1 MRIPTGVRRV
11 FRLPSSRE
19 RIARDL
25 DDEVRFHVEM
35 RTKRLRNEGYSEMEA
50 QAEALR
56 RFGDVDDL
64 RDYCVSMEVAHM
76 HRAHARERMESV
88 AQDLRF
94 ALRQFR
100 KSPGFAFI
108 ATLTLA
114 LGVGATTAIFSVV
127 NGVVLRPLP
136 FAQPEQLVQLWGID
150 AKGHHLSFAD
160 PTFDAVARD
169 TRSFA
174 AVAEYARGELSLV
187 ENGEAERVPAA
198 AVSSQFFRAL
208 QVRPLLGR
216 FFVPEEQQLGAPM
229 AAVISHALWVRRFGA
244 SPGAIGKTLIADR
257 KPVTVVGVLRE
268 GQEFPAGT
276 DMWYPREIFEKNTS
290 YTAHNWRVIGRVKPG
305 VPIEQARR
313 DLSMTLQRLHAS
325 LGDATWTF
333 DGTVVGLRDQ
343 IVGNIKPLL
352 YLLLGASAV
361 LLLIACANVANLLI
375 ARMAVRENEIAVR
388 LAIGAGRARLA
399 QQLLIEASLLSAV
412 GCIGGLLLALAGMQV
427 LLTLRPESIPRVGE
441 LRIDW
446 LVLAFAVL
454 VSAGTAI
461 VLGLVASWRGA
472 RGDLRAALAQSQ
484 RTQGGGGA
492 SYRIRGSLVVV
503 QLAMTV
509 VLLIGAGLLARS
521 FVRLMTI
528 DTGFRTRGVVV
539 ANLSFDAGEG
549 TNAERVARRT
559 QYTDEIVAR
568 ARALPGVTAVGV
580 SDAEPFSGGSS
591 NGQFIELSGADV
603 NRAPADLMKD
613 LEMMMRD
620 KAHTG
625 YATYRLASADYF
637 RALRIPLLS
646 GRLFDETDRAGA
658 PEVALVNAALAKKQ
672 WPGESPLGKVLEFGN
687 IDGDLTPMT
696 VVGVVGDTREEELAA
711 DPQPAIYVCDRQR
724 PGNSPDV
731 NVVIATSGSTPVI
744 APAFR
749 AFRQVRADVPVRFT
763 TVEEIIARSV
773 ASQRFM
779 LLLVGVF
786 GGVALLLATLG
797 VYSVI
802 SYLVA
807 QRGREISIRVALG
820 AHASDIVRLVV
831 RQGVALALIGAA
843 VGAVAALASTRVLR
857 SLLYSV
863 STTDPLAFAGVLVM
877 LCVVALVASYL
888 PARRASR
895 LEPMD
900 VLRGG

>member
-1 MRIPTGVRRV
+1 
-11 FRLPSSRE
+11 
-19 RIARDL
+19 
-25 DDEVRFHVEM
+25 
-35 RTKRLRNEGYSEMEA
+35 
-50 QAEALR
+50 
-56 RFGDVDDL
+56 
-64 RDYCVSMEVAHM
+64 
-76 HRAHARERMESV
+76 
-88 AQDLRF
+88 
-94 ALRQFR
+94 
-100 KSPGFAFI
+100 
-108 ATLTLA
+108 
-114 LGVGATTAIFSVV
+114 
-127 NGVVLRPLP
+127 
-136 FAQPEQLVQLWGID
+136 
-150 AKGHHLSFAD
+150 
-160 PTFDAVARD
+160 
-169 TRSFA
+169 
-174 AVAEYARGELSLV
+174 
-187 ENGEAERVPAA
+187 
-198 AVSSQFFRAL
+198 
-208 QVRPLLGR
+208 
-216 FFVPEEQQLGAPM
+216 
-229 AAVISHALWVRRFGA
+229 
-244 SPGAIGKTLIADR
+244 
-257 KPVTVVGVLRE
+257 
-268 GQEFPAGT
+268 
-276 DMWYPREIFEKNTS
+276 
-290 YTAHNWRVIGRVKPG
+290 
-305 VPIEQARR
+305 
-313 DLSMTLQRLHAS
+313 
-325 LGDATWTF
+325 
-333 DGTVVGLRDQ
+333 
-343 IVGNIKPLL
+343 
-352 YLLLGASAV
+352 
-361 LLLIACANVANLLI
+361 
-375 ARMAVRENEIAVR
+375 
-388 LAIGAGRARLA
+388 
-399 QQLLIEASLLSAV
+399 
-412 GCIGGLLLALAGMQV
+412 
-427 LLTLRPESIPRVGE
+427 VGE

-446 LVLAFAVL
+446 IVLAFAVRL
-454 VSAGTAI
+454 SAVTAI

-528 DTGFRTRGVVV
+528 DTGFRTRSVTV
-539 ANLSFDAGEG
+539 ATLSLGEGEG
-549 TNAERVARRT
+549 TSAEQVARRT
-559 QYTDEIVAR
+559 QYADEIVAR

-591 NGQFIELSGADV
+591 NGQFIELSGASV
-603 NRAPADLMKD
+603 GRAPADLAKD
-613 LEMMMRD
+613 LEGMMRD

-625 YATYRLASADYF
+625 YATYRLASGDYF
-637 RALRIPLLS
+637 RALQIPLLS

-696 VVGVVGDTREEELAA
+696 VVGVVGDTREEELAS

-731 NVVIATSGSTPVI
+731 NVVIATNGNTPVT
-744 APAFR
+744 AAALR

-763 TVEEIIARSV
+763 TVSDIIARSV

-843 VGAVAALASTRVLR
+843 VGGVAALASTRVLR

>member
-1 MRIPTGVRRV
+1 MRIPAGVRRV

-19 RIARDL
+19 RIAREL

-35 RTKRLRNEGYSEMEA
+35 RTARLREQGYDEEQA

-76 HRAHARERMESV
+76 QRARLRERLESV
-88 AQDLRF
+88 AHDFRF

-136 FAQPEQLVQLWGID
+136 FARAAQMVQLWGID
-150 AKGHHLSFAD
+150 AKGHQLSFAD

-169 TRSFA
+169 TRSLA
-174 AVAEYARGELSLV
+174 AVAEYAQNGMSIVDDGEV
-187 ENGEAERVPAA
+187 ERVRAT
-198 AVSSQFFRAL
+198 AVSRQFFDVL
-208 QVRPLLGR
+208 QTKPIIGR
-216 FFVPEEQQLGAPM
+216 TFVSEEQQLNAPM
-229 AAVISHALWVRRFGA
+229 AVVISHGLWVRRFA
-244 SPGAIGKTLIADR
+244 SSPSAIGSTFISDR
-257 KPVTVVGVLRE
+257 KPLTVVGVLRE
-268 GQEFPAGT
+268 GQEFPSGT
-276 DMWYPREIFEKNTS
+276 DLWYPREIYEKNTS
-290 YTAHNWRVIGRVKPG
+290 YTAHNWRVIGRVKDG
-305 VPIEQARR
+305 VSLEQANR
-313 DLSMTLQRLHAS
+313 DLSMTLQRLQAS
-325 LGDATWTF
+325 LGDATWTV
-333 DGTVVGLRDQ
+333 DGRVVGLREQ

-352 YLLLGASAV
+352 LLLLSASGV

-399 QQLLIEASLLSAV
+399 QQLLIEASLHSAV
-412 GCIGGLLLALAGMQV
+412 GCIGGLLLALGGMKV
-427 LLTLRPESIPRVGE
+427 LLALRPASIPRVAE

-446 LVLAFAVL
+446 LVLAFAIL
-454 VSAGTAI
+454 LSAGTAI
-461 VLGLVASWRGA
+461 ALGLVAAWRGA

-492 SYRIRGSLVVV
+492 SYRIRGSLVVA

-509 VLLIGAGLLARS
+509 VLLVGAGLLARS

-528 DTGFRTRGVVV
+528 DTGFRTQGVLV
-539 ANLSFDAGEG
+539 ANLSFDTGEG
-549 TNAERVARRT
+549 AEKVARRT
-559 QYTDEIVAR
+559 QYVDEILAR
-568 ARALPGVTAVGV
+568 ARALPGVTAVGI

-591 NGQFIELSGADV
+591 NGTFLVLAGADV
-603 NRAPADLMKD
+603 KIEPQS
-613 LEMMMRD
+613 LELMMRD
-620 KAHTG
+620 KSRTG
-625 YATYRLASADYF
+625 YATYRLASGDYF
-637 RALRIPLLS
+637 RALNIPLLN
-646 GRLFDETDRAGA
+646 GRLFDETDRAEA
-658 PEVALVNAALAKKQ
+658 PEVAIVNAALAKKQ
-672 WPGESPLGKVLEFGN
+672 WPGDTPLGKVIEFGN
-687 IDGDLTPMT
+687 IDGDITPMI

-724 PGNSPDV
+724 PGNGPDV
-731 NVVIATSGSTPVI
+731 NVIIATNGH
-744 APAFR
+744 APGAASMRQAFR
-749 AFRQVRADVPVRFT
+749 AVRSDVPMRFS
-763 TVEEIIARSV
+763 TVEDIIAQSV

-786 GGVALLLATLG
+786 GTVALLLATLG

-820 AHASDIVRLVV
+820 AHASDIVRLVL

-843 VGAVAALASTRVLR
+843 VGAIAALATTRVLKA
-857 SLLYSV
+857 LLYSV
-863 STTDPLAFAGVLVM
+863 STTDPLAFGGVLVM
-877 LCVVALVASYL
+877 MCVVALVASYL

-895 LEPMD
+895 AEPMD
-900 VLRGG
+900 VLRGA

>member
-1 MRIPTGVRRV
+1 VRIPAGVRRV

-35 RTKRLRNEGYSEMEA
+35 RTRRLRDQGYSEAEA
-50 QAEALR
+50 RAEALR

-76 HRAHARERMESV
+76 HRTHTRERLESV

-100 KSPGFAFI
+100 KSPGFTFI

-127 NGVVLRPLP
+127 NGVVLKPLP
-136 FAQPEQLVQLWGID
+136 FAQPQQMVQLWGLD
-150 AKGHHLSFAD
+150 SKGHHLHFAD
-160 PTFDAVARD
+160 PTFDAVAHD
-169 TRSFA
+169 THSFS
-174 AVAEYARGELSLV
+174 AVAEYAQNGMSLV
-187 ENGEAERVPAA
+187 EDGEVERVRAT
-198 AVSSQFFRAL
+198 AVSSQFFKVLA
-208 QVRPLLGR
+208 VTPLLGR

-229 AAVISHALWVRRFGA
+229 AAVISHSLWVRRFGA
-244 SPGAIGKTLIADR
+244 SPSAIGKTLMSDG
-257 KPVTVVGVLRE
+257 KPLTVVGVLRE

-276 DMWYPREIFEKNTS
+276 DVWYPREIFEKNTS
-290 YTAHNWRVIGRVKPG
+290 YTAHNWRVVGRVKDG
-305 VPIEQARR
+305 VPIEQAGR

-325 LGDATWTF
+325 LGEATWTF

-352 YLLLGASAV
+352 YLLLSASAV

-388 LAIGAGRARLA
+388 LAIGAGRGRLA

-412 GCIGGLLLALAGMQV
+412 GCVGGLLLALAGMRV
-427 LLTLRPESIPRVGE
+427 LLALRPDSIPRVSE
-441 LRIDW
+441 LRVDW
-446 LVLAFAVL
+446 LVLAFAIVI
-454 VSAGTAI
+454 SAGTGI
-461 VLGLVASWRGA
+461 VLGLVAAWRGG

-521 FVRLMTI
+521 FVRLMKI
-528 DTGFRTRGVVV
+528 DTGFRTQGVVV
-539 ANLSFDAGEG
+539 ATLSPDAGDG

-559 QYTDEIVAR
+559 QYADAIVAR

-591 NGQFIELSGADV
+591 NGQFIELTSADI
-603 NRAPADLMKD
+603 NRAPEDLMKD
-613 LEMMMRD
+613 LQLMMQD

-625 YATYRLASADYF
+625 YATYRLASGDYF
-637 RALRIPLLS
+637 RALKIPLLS

-658 PEVALVNAALAKKQ
+658 PEAALVNAALAKKQ
-672 WPGESPLGKVLEFGN
+672 WPGESPLGKVIEFGN

-711 DPQPAIYVCDRQR
+711 DPQPAIFVCDRQR
-724 PGNSPDV
+724 PGNSPDL
-731 NVVIATSGSTPVI
+731 NIVIATSGNAPVT
-744 APAFR
+744 AAARR
-749 AFRQVRADVPVRFT
+749 AFRQVRTDVPMRFS
-763 TVEEIIARSV
+763 TVEDIIARSV

-820 AHASDIVRLVV
+820 AHASDIIRLVV

-843 VGAVAALASTRVLR
+843 VGALAALASTRVLK

-877 LCVVALVASYL
+877 LCVIALVASYL
-888 PARRASR
+888 PARRAAR

>member
-1 MRIPTGVRRV
+1 MRIPAGVRRV

-19 RIARDL
+19 RIAREL

-35 RTKRLRNEGYSEMEA
+35 RTKTLREQGYSED
-50 QAEALR
+50 QAHTEALR

-64 RDYCVSMEVAHM
+64 RNYCVSMEVKHM
-76 HRAHARERMESV
+76 HRAHFRERMESMV
-88 AQDLRF
+88 QDLRF

-100 KSPGFAFI
+100 KAPGFAFI

-136 FAQPEQLVQLWGID
+136 FARSEQMVQLWGLD
-150 AKGHHLSFAD
+150 SKGHQLAFAD
-160 PTFDAVARD
+160 PTFDAVEQD
-169 TRSFA
+169 TRSFS
-174 AVAEYARGELSLV
+174 AVAEYAQSGMSIVDDGEV
-187 ENGEAERVPAA
+187 ERVPAA
-198 AVSSQFFRAL
+198 AVSKQFFDVL
-208 QVRPLLGR
+208 NVKPVIGR

-229 AAVISHALWVRRFGA
+229 AVVISHGLWVRRFGS
-244 SPGAIGKTLIADR
+244 SPRAIGATLTSDR
-257 KPVTVVGVLRE
+257 KPLTVVGVLPA
-268 GQEFPAGT
+268 GQEFPAGI
-276 DMWYPREIFEKNTS
+276 DVWYPREIFEKNTS
-290 YTAHNWRVIGRVKPG
+290 YTAHNWRVIGRVKNG
-305 VPIEQARR
+305 IPIDQANR
-313 DLSMTLQRLHAS
+313 DLSITLKRLHTT
-325 LGDATWTF
+325 LGEATWTF
-333 DGTVVGLRDQ
+333 DGRAVGLREQ
-343 IVGNIKPLL
+343 IVGDIKPLL
-352 YLLLGASAV
+352 LLLLSASAV

-399 QQLLIEASLLSAV
+399 QQLLIEASLLSAA
-412 GCIGGLLLALAGMQV
+412 GCIGGLLLAIAGMKV
-427 LLTLRPESIPRVGE
+427 LLALRPDSIPRVSE

-446 LVLAFAVL
+446 IVLAFAIL

-461 VLGLVASWRGA
+461 VLGLVAAWRGA

-484 RTQGGGGA
+484 RTQSGGGA

-509 VLLIGAGLLARS
+509 VLLVGAGLLARS

-528 DTGFRTRGVVV
+528 DTGFRTHDMVV
-539 ANLSFDAGEG
+539 ANLAFDAGEG
-549 TNAERVARRT
+549 ADRIARRT
-559 QYTDEIVAR
+559 QYLDEIVAR
-568 ARALPGVTAVGV
+568 ARAIPGVTAVGV
-580 SDAEPFSGGSS
+580 SDAPPFSGGSS
-591 NGQFIELSGADV
+591 NGTFLVLPGTNV
-603 NRAPADLMKD
+603 KLAPQD
-613 LEMMMRD
+613 LELMFRD

-625 YATYRLASADYF
+625 YATYRLASGDYF
-637 RALRIPLLS
+637 RAMNIPLVS
-646 GRLFDETDRAGA
+646 GRLFEDADRAGA
-658 PEVALVNAALAKKQ
+658 PEVAIVSASLAKKQ
-672 WPGESPLGKVLEFGN
+672 WPNESPLGKVIEFGN

-696 VVGVVGDTREEELAA
+696 VVGVVGDVREEDLAA
-711 DPQPAIYVCDRQR
+711 DPQPAVYVSDRQR
-724 PGNSPDV
+724 PGTSADM
-731 NVVIATSGSTPVI
+731 NVIIATNGRAPVTSS
-744 APAFR
+744 ARHAFR
-749 AFRQVRADVPVRFT
+749 EIRTDVPTRFST
-763 TVEEIIARSV
+763 IEEIIARSV

-820 AHASDIVRLVV
+820 AHASDIVRLVI

-843 VGAVAALASTRVLR
+843 VGAVAALAATRVLKT
-857 SLLYSV
+857 LLYSV
-863 STTDPLAFAGVLVM
+863 STTDPVAFGGVLVM
-877 LCVVALVASYL
+877 LCIVALVASYL

>member
-1 MRIPTGVRRV
+1 MRIPAGVRRV

-25 DDEVRFHVEM
+25 DDEVRFHVDM
-35 RTKRLRNEGYSEMEA
+35 RTKRLRDQGYSDVEA
-50 QAEALR
+50 RAEALR
-56 RFGDVDDL
+56 RFGDVEDL

-76 HRAHARERMESV
+76 HRAHVRERMESV

-100 KSPGFAFI
+100 KSPGFTFI
-108 ATLTLA
+108 AALTLA

-127 NGVVLRPLP
+127 NGVVLKPLP
-136 FAQPEQLVQLWGID
+136 FVRSEQMVQLWGLD

-160 PTFDAVARD
+160 PTFDAVAHD
-169 TRSFA
+169 THSFS
-174 AVAEYARGELSLV
+174 AVAEYAQGGMSLV
-187 ENGEAERVPAA
+187 EDGEVERVSST
-198 AVSSQFFRAL
+198 AVSSRFFRAL
-208 QVRPLLGR
+208 QVTPLLGR

-229 AAVISHALWVRRFGA
+229 AVVISHGLWVRRFGS
-244 SPGAIGKTLIADR
+244 SPSAIGKTLVSER
-257 KPVTVVGVLRE
+257 KPLTIVGVLRE

-276 DMWYPREIFEKNTS
+276 DVWYPREIFEKNTS
-290 YTAHNWRVIGRVKPG
+290 YTAHNWRVIGRVKEG
-305 VPIEQARR
+305 ISIEQAKR

-325 LGDATWTF
+325 LGEATWTF
-333 DGTVVGLRDQ
+333 DGTVVGLREQ
-343 IVGNIKPLL
+343 IVGSIKPLL
-352 YLLLGASAV
+352 YLLLSASAV

-399 QQLLIEASLLSAV
+399 QQLLIEASLLSAI
-412 GCIGGLLLALAGMQV
+412 GCIGGLLLALAGMRV
-427 LLTLRPESIPRVGE
+427 LLALRPESIPRVSE

-446 LVLAFAVL
+446 LVLAFAIL
-454 VSAGTAI
+454 LSAGTAI

-528 DTGFRTRGVVV
+528 DTGFRTQGVVV
-539 ANLSFDAGEG
+539 ATLSPDAGEG
-549 TNAERVARRT
+549 TDAERVARRT
-559 QYTDEIVAR
+559 QYADEIVAR

-591 NGQFIELSGADV
+591 NGQFIELSSADV
-603 NRAPADLMKD
+603 SRAPLMKD
-613 LEMMMRD
+613 LEAMMRD

-625 YATYRLASADYF
+625 YATYRLASGDYF

-672 WPGESPLGKVLEFGN
+672 WPGESPLGKVIEFGN
-687 IDGDLTPMT
+687 IDGDLAPMT

-711 DPQPAIYVCDRQR
+711 EPQPAIYVCDRQR
-724 PGNSPDV
+724 PGNSPDL
-731 NVVIATSGSTPVI
+731 NVVIATSGNAPVT
-744 APAFR
+744 AAAHS
-749 AFRQVRADVPVRFT
+749 AFRQLRADVPMRFS

-831 RQGVALALIGAA
+831 RQGVVLALIGAA
-843 VGAVAALASTRVLR
+843 VGAIAALASTRVLK

>member
-1 MRIPTGVRRV
+1 MRIPAGVRRV

-19 RIARDL
+19 RIAREL

-35 RTKRLRNEGYSEMEA
+35 RTKTLREQGYPAE
-50 QAEALR
+50 QAYTEALR

-64 RDYCVSMEVAHM
+64 RNYCVSMEVAHM
-76 HRAHARERMESV
+76 HRAHFREQMESMV
-88 AQDLRF
+88 QDLRF

-100 KSPGFAFI
+100 KAPGFAFI

-136 FAQPEQLVQLWGID
+136 FTRSEQMVQLWGLD
-150 AKGHHLSFAD
+150 SKGRQLAFAD
-160 PTFDAVARD
+160 PTFDAVAQD
-169 TRSFA
+169 TRSFS
-174 AVAEYARGELSLV
+174 AVAEYSRRGMSIV
-187 ENGEAERVPAA
+187 DDGEAERVRAA
-198 AVSSQFFRAL
+198 IVSKQFFDVL
-208 QVRPLLGR
+208 QAKLAIGR
-216 FFVPEEQQLGAPM
+216 LFVPEEQQLGAPT
-229 AAVISHALWVRRFGA
+229 AVVISHRLWARRFGS
-244 SPGAIGKTLIADR
+244 SPSAIGATLTSDH
-257 KPVTVVGVLRE
+257 KPLTVVGVLGE

-276 DMWYPREIFEKNTS
+276 DVWYPREIFEKNTS
-290 YTAHNWRVIGRVKPG
+290 YTAHNWLVIGRVKSG
-305 VPIEQARR
+305 VPIEKANR
-313 DLSMTLQRLHAS
+313 DLSMTLQRLRGS
-325 LGDATWTF
+325 IGDATSTF
-333 DGTVVGLRDQ
+333 DGTAIGLREQ
-343 IVGNIKPLL
+343 IVGDIKPLL
-352 YLLLGASAV
+352 FLLLGASGV
-361 LLLIACANVANLLI
+361 LLLISCANVANLLI

-412 GCIGGLLLALAGMQV
+412 GCIGGLLLALGGMKV
-427 LLTLRPESIPRVGE
+427 LLVLRPESIPRVSE
-441 LRIDW
+441 LRVDW
-446 LVLAFAVL
+446 SVLAFAIL
-454 VSAGTAI
+454 ISAGTAI
-461 VLGLVASWRGA
+461 VLGLVAAWRGA

-509 VLLIGAGLLARS
+509 VLLVGAGLLARS

-539 ANLSFDAGEG
+539 ANLAFDAGEG
-549 TNAERVARRT
+549 EGQIGRRT
-559 QYTDEIVAR
+559 QYLDQVVER
-568 ARALPGVTAVGV
+568 ARAIPGVTAVGV
-580 SDAEPFSGGSS
+580 TNAEPFSGGSS
-591 NGQFIELSGADV
+591 NGTFVVLAGTDV
-603 NRAPADLMKD
+603 SLTMQN
-613 LEMMMRD
+613 LEPMFRD
-620 KAHTG
+620 KARTG
-625 YATYRLASADYF
+625 YATYRQASGDYF
-637 RALRIPLLS
+637 RAMNIPLVA
-646 GRLFDETDRAGA
+646 GRLFDQADREGA
-658 PEVALVNAALAKKQ
+658 PDVAIVSTSLARKQ
-672 WPGESPLGKVLEFGN
+672 WPSESALGKVIEFGN

-696 VVGVVGDTREEELAA
+696 VVGVVGDVREEELAA
-711 DPQPAIYVCDRQR
+711 EPQPAIYVCDRQR
-724 PGNSPDV
+724 PVVSTDMS
-731 NVVIATSGSTPVI
+731 VVIATNAEVPVT
-744 APAFR
+744 AAVRNEFR
-749 AFRQVRADVPVRFT
+749 KIRTDVPTRFT
-763 TVEEIIARSV
+763 TVEEIIASSV

-820 AHASDIVRLVV
+820 AHASDIVRLVI
-831 RQGVALALIGAA
+831 RQGVALALIGTA
-843 VGAVAALASTRVLR
+843 VGAIAALATTRVLKT
-857 SLLYSV
+857 LLYSV
-863 STTDPLAFAGVLVM
+863 STTDPVAFVAVLVM